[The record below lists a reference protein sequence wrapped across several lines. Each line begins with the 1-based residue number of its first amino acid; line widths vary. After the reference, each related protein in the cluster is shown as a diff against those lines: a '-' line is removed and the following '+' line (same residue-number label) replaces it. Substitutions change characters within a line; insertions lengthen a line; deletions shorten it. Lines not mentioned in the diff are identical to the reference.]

1 MLSIHTPSV
10 QYWMFLLVIIMR
22 DGIAVGVGCCS
33 PSPPDLVGIVVIC
46 VEWWGMLFEVVVL
59 MSTEFIILVKS
70 LQSWLS
76 HVFQCRGCSAA
87 VRTSELKRWV
97 SLCTVHVLKSC
108 SIVCVLSSLLAIEF
122 V

>member
-1 MLSIHTPSV
+1 
-10 QYWMFLLVIIMR
+10 
-22 DGIAVGVGCCS
+22 
-33 PSPPDLVGIVVIC
+33 
-46 VEWWGMLFEVVVL
+46 MLFELVVL

-76 HVFQCRGCSAA
+76 HVFQCCGCSVA

-108 SIVCVLSSLLAIEF
+108 IIVCVLSSLLAIEF